1 MGGMCG
7 SKTRQAHFPQ
17 QQQQQ
22 QEHEEEH
29 VRSQEGWSS
38 RSGDGTARQA
48 HPMKSTGDRDPE
60 SFTGP
65 SKPYSGTMTANAS
78 PELLVSSNRLGG
90 QETTRTRTRDAQRSA
105 ISNSATIPKSSSR
118 MATKRSVRRR
128 SFGLAKTGGIDLET
142 RNSRRQ
148 SPIHVS
154 HPGESTQIPS
164 AEYRLPT
171 L

>member
-7 SKTRQAHFPQ
+7 YKTRQAHFPQ
-17 QQQQQ
+17 QQQQEQEQ

-38 RSGDGTARQA
+38 RSGDRTARQA
-48 HPMKSTGDRDPE
+48 HPMKSTEDSDPE

-65 SKPYSGTMTANAS
+65 SKPYSSSRCLLRAS
-78 PELLVSSNRLGG
+78 RKQQQAKRRPEQVP
-90 QETTRTRTRDAQRSA
+90 QYTA
-105 ISNSATIPKSSSR
+105 ISHQQFSNHTDVELTHGDQPQP
-118 MATKRSVRRR
+118 TTT
-128 SFGLAKTGGIDLET
+128 SFVLVKTGGIDFET

-148 SPIHVS
+148 SPTHIS
-154 HPGESTQIPS
+154 HPGESIQIHS
-164 AEYRLPT
+164 VDYRLPI